1 MLIEFSLSNFNR
13 KSTLPKTFISHPEK
27 HGRFTDD
34 SCLFLYLFK
43 VNIFERFFR
52 ARFSRCYRFLLSSL
66 PPPGWVVG
74 TGLKLQYPIEKK
86 KTSRSI
92 TNSFSSYITVLRL
105 FFPLIVQLGRKN
117 RVAATKDETEV
128 FGRFRDVFFV
138 IIIRQSE

>member
-86 KTSRSI
+86 NISI
-92 TNSFSSYITVLRL
+92 YHKQFFILYYCTPI
-105 FFPLIVQLGRKN
+105 FFPVN
-117 RVAATKDETEV
+117 CP
-128 FGRFRDVFFV
+128 
-138 IIIRQSE
+138 IRPKKSGCSNKR